1 MALHIVD
8 SFFDA
13 VLLLQPDIYS
23 DERGFFLEQYRS
35 DYLEHYGI
43 SEKIVQE
50 NHSGSVKNVIRGMH
64 FQWDKPMGKLLRVIR
79 GSIQLVEVDIR
90 YNSSTLGKYC
100 SMKISDENR
109 QMVWIPPGFANGFA
123 ALSDFVEVQYLCT
136 ALWNPQA
143 ESAIA
148 WNDTDI
154 AIPWEIDSP
163 IVSHKDSIAQTL
175 NQWLQKPE
183 SRLFSI

>member
-64 FQWDKPMGKLLRVIR
+64 
-79 GSIQLVEVDIR
+79 
-90 YNSSTLGKYC
+90 
-100 SMKISDENR
+100 
-109 QMVWIPPGFANGFA
+109 
-123 ALSDFVEVQYLCT
+123 
-136 ALWNPQA
+136 
-143 ESAIA
+143 
-148 WNDTDI
+148 
-154 AIPWEIDSP
+154 
-163 IVSHKDSIAQTL
+163 
-175 NQWLQKPE
+175 LQ
-183 SRLFSI
+183 